1 MLGSKGTM
9 SDGSTGRL
17 NAQEGGKRRIGLVK
31 LRAHA
36 KINLDIQVGARRA
49 DGFHD
54 LCTIM
59 QSIDLHDTLT
69 LRITEGPCQIR
80 CSATGVPQDENN
92 LVWQAVRAL
101 WTALERPGEP
111 RGVTVTIGK
120 SVPVAAGLGGG
131 TSDAVAVLRGMCRL
145 WGVAAESSCLASIAA
160 ELGADG
166 PFFLVGGTAL
176 GIGKGEDVYPLV
188 ELPRYWVVIAAPPRG
203 VMTAAAYRW
212 LALDRSVPFRKGDS
226 RDRQER
232 RPPPLIGA
240 SIDFDAL
247 KNDLEQ
253 PVSRRRPEIREAVQ
267 LLADAGAQVA
277 AMTGSGSAVFALFS
291 SREPAA
297 QAARCVRFNGW
308 KVTVTQT
315 IDRVTLARRIWL

>member
-9 SDGSTGRL
+9 SDRSTGLLDARV
-17 NAQEGGKRRIGLVK
+17 GDKMIGLVK

-49 DGFHD
+49 DGLHE
-54 LCTIM
+54 LRTIM
-59 QSIDLHDTLT
+59 QSVDLHDTLT
-69 LRITEGPCQIR
+69 LRTTEGYCRIR

-92 LVWQAVRAL
+92 LVWRAVRAL
-101 WTALERPGEP
+101 WIALGRSGEP
-111 RGVTVTIGK
+111 RGVTVTIVK
-120 SVPVAAGLGGG
+120 RIPVAAGLGGG

-145 WGVAAESSCLASIAA
+145 WGVAADSPFLTNIAA

-176 GIGKGEDVYPLV
+176 GIGRGEDVYPLV

-203 VMTAAAYRW
+203 VLTAAAYRW
-212 LALDRSVPFRKGDS
+212 LALDRSVSFHRGQS
-226 RDRQER
+226 RERQKR

-240 SIDFDAL
+240 SIDLDAL

-253 PVSRRRPEIREAVQ
+253 PVSRRRPEIRDAVQ

-291 SREPAA
+291 RRAPAA
-297 QAARCVRFNGW
+297 EAARRVRSTGW
-308 KVTVTQT
+308 AVTVSQT
-315 IDRVTLARRIWL
+315 IDRVKLAQRFWL